1 MHVVLGLLSLLLII
15 SFIAFLPRVFAD
27 IMSDV
32 TLFVT
37 MFPVDIQSKCNRF
50 IGSIKDGING

>member
-15 SFIAFLPRVFAD
+15 SFIAFLPRAFAD

-37 MFPVDIQSKCNRF
+37 MFPVDIQSKRNRF

>member
-15 SFIAFLPRVFAD
+15 SFIAFLPRALAD

-50 IGSIKDGING
+50 IESIKDGING